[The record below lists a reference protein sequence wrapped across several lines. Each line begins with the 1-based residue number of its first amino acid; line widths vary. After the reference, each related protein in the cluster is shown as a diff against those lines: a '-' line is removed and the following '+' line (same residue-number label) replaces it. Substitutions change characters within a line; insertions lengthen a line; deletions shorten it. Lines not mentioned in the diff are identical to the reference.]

1 MLVQLK
7 DRPVWGFARAQE
19 IAADGRLVRRAKPLA
34 VQFPRSCVGATNPG
48 TVWSVEGDL
57 STRTLVRHGYSIEQE
72 VVKARSATLRRVSG
86 DLLARWIARNVTGIG
101 EVIARR
107 LVRALPDL
115 DRCVRDHDVK
125 ALCSVAG
132 LSERRARAL
141 IDEWPTEG
149 LYDVL
154 EWLQRAELPL
164 GLGERLCRVYGTS
177 ALEVLERDPFSLL
190 GFGVA
195 FRDVLAIADSLGI
208 DVDGDR
214 MLVGLVE
221 YAAGRF
227 AARTGST
234 VMTEAGLMREAG
246 SLSTGVEA
254 RKIANAPNLAC
265 KAGAIIAVPGG
276 YQAIGHALMER
287 RVARVLHLAAT
298 RRAGHGSLFA
308 AWENRVSEL
317 DVVEAISKS
326 ESRLPFRLTAEQR
339 RVVTEAV
346 QCRVAVITG
355 EAGTGKTTIVRA
367 ILGVYDEIAG
377 IPIFQVALSG
387 RAARRMTEATGR
399 PASTIAKLVAEHIG
413 EHKPKLPE
421 HLLLVVDEVSM
432 VDLLSAYRLVGV
444 LPAAARILLIGDVA
458 QLPPVGPGVVFHA
471 LMDSGLPVFRLSQ
484 VKRHG
489 EGSEIH
495 QFARAIRRGNVPD
508 MAVLDQGLDLAGSVA
523 YTTDMR
529 PEHVWHLWAQ
539 AGGAGRAKILSPIR
553 KGPGGVEEINAHL
566 QRKIGTSRPMVH
578 YGDHARGWIPWLG
591 PQGRSVHLHD
601 QVMVTANDYDADV
614 RNGDIGTIVEVF
626 ESPGESGS
634 GGWLDIDGRQI
645 PLTVD
650 LLSVLTLGYA
660 VTVHKSQGSQWPIC
674 IVMLPP
680 RATAMVD
687 RTLLYTA
694 ATRAVEKLVLCGD
707 RKLVDRAVRSSWR
720 ALDRRTNLTEYLK
733 NLGERW
739 DQISQV

>member
-7 DRPVWGFARAQE
+7 GRPDWGIARAQE
-19 IAADGRLVRRAKPLA
+19 IAEDGRLVRRAKPLA
-34 VQFPRSCVGATNPG
+34 VRFPRSCVGAASPG

-72 VVKARSATLRRVSG
+72 VMAARSATLQRVSG

-115 DRCVRDHDVK
+115 DRRVRNHNVT

-208 DVDGDR
+208 DIDDDR

-221 YAAGRF
+221 YAAARF
-227 AARTGST
+227 TARTGST
-234 VMTEAGLMREAG
+234 VMTEADLVREAG
-246 SLSTGVEA
+246 SLSAGVEA
-254 RKIANAPNLAC
+254 RKITNAPNLAC
-265 KAGAIIAVPGG
+265 NAGAIIAVPGG

-287 RVARVLHLAAT
+287 RVARVLGLAAT

-308 AWENRVSEL
+308 AWENRISEL

-326 ESRLPFRLTAEQR
+326 ESRLPFRLTKEQR

-495 QFARAIRRGNVPD
+495 RFARAIRRGTVPE
-508 MAVLDQGLDLAGSVA
+508 MAVLDKGLNLAGDVV

-529 PEHVWHLWAQ
+529 PENVARLWAQ
-539 AGGAGRAKILSPIR
+539 AGGANRAKILSPVR
-553 KGPGGVEEINAHL
+553 KGPGGVDEINAHL
-566 QRKIGTSRPMVH
+566 QRKIALSHPMVH
-578 YGDHARGWIPWLG
+578 YHDDARGWTPWIG
-591 PQGRSVHLHD
+591 PQGRSIHLHD
-601 QVMVTANDYDADV
+601 QVMVTANDYDVDV

-634 GGWLDIDGRQI
+634 GGLLDIDGRLI
-645 PLTVD
+645 ALTAD
-650 LLSVLTLGYA
+650 LLSVLSLGYA
-660 VTVHKSQGSQWPIC
+660 VTIHKSQGSQWPIC

-680 RATAMVD
+680 NAVHMAE
-687 RTLLYTA
+687 RTLFYTA
-694 ATRAVEKLVLCGD
+694 ATRAAEKLILCGD
-707 RKLVDRAVRSSWR
+707 LKLLDRAISRSST
-720 ALDRRTNLTEYLK
+720 LLRRRSSLPWYLNLEK
-733 NLGERW
+733 RN
-739 DQISQV
+739 